1 MNKYNAYFHYISI
14 ITIVIMEKEKKDN
27 KIKKEIIVSYFLPY
41 QLLFPYARFFI
52 VLNYFLF
59 YYVYLNIKFASV
71 KFLLLFSFFL
81 CACVHEY
88 ELGVR
93 VCMWVCFSVCWGTE
107 GELERDTQRETEKV

>member
-1 MNKYNAYFHYISI
+1 
-14 ITIVIMEKEKKDN
+14 MEKEKKDN